1 MDPKDEKT
9 NTEAEK
15 CYTKCAWS
23 REKCREKKHSSEK
36 FVNTNLMQHPKK
48 MQDAIE
54 QGEEKQYEVGL
65 CVIR

>member
-1 MDPKDEKT
+1 MDPKDGKT

-15 CYTKCAWS
+15 CYTHVNGVERSA
-23 REKCREKKHSSEK
+23 EKSEK
-36 FVNTNLMQHPKK
+36 FVNTNSMQHPKE

-54 QGEEKQYEVGL
+54 EGEEKQYEVGL